1 MDANG
6 HAALSHVLQ
15 DATPSVIEQL
25 HAQLQEKDRELAQA
39 DRRLAQA
46 TARTAAIHLHCCGQ
60 VRSHLLDFEERC
72 VEFESWCRRM
82 EETKKWNPHVNV
94 PNAPGE
100 TRTWESF
107 WEAMDDVC
115 YYAKYYLGFDYWGH
129 EWFDDMQDREP
140 EFESTTWSE
149 HWPVAD

>member
-6 HAALSHVLQ
+6 HAALAHVLH
-15 DATPSVIEQL
+15 DATSSVVEQL
-25 HAQLQEKDRELAQA
+25 RAQLQEKERELAQAKIDA

-82 EETKKWNPHVNV
+82 EETKKWNPRVNL
-94 PNAPGE
+94 GILL
-100 TRTWESF
+100 SF

-115 YYAKYYLGFDYWGH
+115 YYAKYYLGFDYWEH
-129 EWFDDMQDREP
+129 EWFDEMQDREP

-149 HWPVAD
+149 HWPVVD

>member
-15 DATPSVIEQL
+15 DATSSVIEQL
-25 HAQLQEKDRELAQA
+25 RAQLQEKERELAQA

-60 VRSHLLDFEERC
+60 VRSHLLDFEDWC
-72 VEFESWCRRM
+72 VEFESWVRRM

-94 PNAPGE
+94 PNRPGE
-100 TRTWESF
+100 TRTWEFF
-107 WEAMDDVC
+107 WEAMKDDVC
-115 YYAKYYLGFDYWGH
+115 HYAKSYVDYDFEN

-149 HWPVAD
+149 YWPVAD